1 MYAITEQVKKAILD
15 RRAQRL
21 KLTISNAEKVITVSE
36 ANVQSGG
43 FSIDRHSTSSN
54 KLALGS
60 ASAADLELSLANL
73 NGEFDDFKFEGA
85 EIRPEVIIDS
95 NPYYIMRA
103 NGKSLTLENTED
115 TPLNSLK
122 IYGKT
127 TQNGAPTP
135 DNPIPLE
142 NVGVANLL
150 NPINVIAGSN
160 TTIIDGVVTQKTAD
174 TNNSPIFKCL
184 TYNGNTLVKLTNSA
198 NRVTNVGRIGATF
211 EKTSDVNRLVFGLN
225 GSSIDT
231 IVSVNVSYLPKG
243 TYFVSVDFTNVTQ
256 GSVSWKDMM
265 INEGTTARAYRPYNN
280 GQECVLTDV
289 EGENAAPQ
297 QLITSTPNGLCG
309 LPVSSGGN
317 YTDKAGQQWICDE
330 VDFERGV
337 LVKRTKKITFNGT
350 ETNWEKYHNDVA
362 AVNNGFR
369 IRLSDV
375 RDIPGWVDLNTTI
388 ISNQLIWG
396 GYIGIYAKTS
406 VGLSEA
412 QYLYLRFDD
421 SAPPA
426 TTVEGLISFL
436 ASSPLTVLYEL
447 NTPTEIP
454 LSAEEIAQYKALHT
468 LEGTTLVDSD
478 GEMDIEYL
486 VSDERDGAAG
496 EKTFSYVIPQGYFTV
511 DNQPRKLSTI
521 KITALDRMVLFDK
534 TVDWSILSFPMSASS
549 LVTQICNICNVNLYE
564 NPTSLIN
571 SGYTV
576 EKPSI
581 NGDITYRQLLMY
593 CAEILACCAFIDE
606 NGLLRLSWYSQTE
619 DDTIDITERYS
630 SDINENDITISGV
643 VITYDD
649 VEYIA
654 GSTDYAIL
662 LQSNPLI
669 THDVQEVAENIYSAI
684 KGTTYRPYECSSMP
698 LPYLYPLDC
707 ISLID
712 EDENKIKTLV
722 THVNFTLNNA
732 LSLKGVGETSQNNGY
747 ATVNPLTMQESAII
761 ERLRGEMNKTLN
773 DRIQAIIGFNEL
785 ISNSMGLYSTTVVKE
800 NGSRQTFMHD
810 APTLEQSMTIYTL
823 TEGGFA
829 YTNSGWNGGN
839 PSYEY
844 GFDKFGNA
852 IFNKVCA
859 YGIEVSDPNTKYSA
873 KITPEAFETY
883 FGAMPTS
890 SFNGEMSEVR
900 KMKILESF
908 QTGKSL
914 LVPHYEEDELTG
926 KPKLIGTDLVFLEEE

>member
-1 MYAITEQVKKAILD
+1 MYAITERAKKAILD
-15 RRAQRL
+15 RKAQRL
-21 KLTISNAEKVITVSE
+21 KLTISNAENVITISE
-36 ANVQSGG
+36 ANIQSGG

-95 NPYYIMRA
+95 REYSVMSEAGNNVAIEDSEDEPLA
-103 NGKSLTLENTED
+103 GLT
-115 TPLNSLK
+115 

-127 TQNGAPTP
+127 TQNGTPTQDDP
-135 DNPIPLE
+135 KPLE
-142 NVGVANLL
+142 NVGANGVVAKVKSVNEIPFPE
-150 NPINVIAGSN
+150 NKTVQQNGITVTINNSEITLSGTSTSSVWLSAFTLSLDAGEYTLSSDSIPANVSVYIFSN
-160 TTIIDGVVTQKTAD
+160 TEYFYIRSGA
-174 TNNSPIFKCL
+174 
-184 TYNGNTLVKLTNSA
+184 LVKTKTFPQGNYNFVIEISA
-198 NRVTNVGRIGATF
+198 NVTLNDELRVM
-211 EKTSDVNRLVFGLN
+211 LN
-225 GSSIDT
+225 KGSTALPYQPYSQQQVTTT
-231 IVSVNVSYLPKG
+231 ISNGICGIP
-243 TYFVSVDFTNVTQ
+243 VT
-256 GSVSWKDMM
+256 
-265 INEGTTARAYRPYNN
+265 
-280 GQECVLTDV
+280 
-289 EGENAAPQ
+289 
-297 QLITSTPNGLCG
+297 
-309 LPVSSGGN
+309 SGGN
-317 YTDKAGQQWICDE
+317 YTDANGQMWMCDE
-330 VDFERGV
+330 IDFERGV
-337 LVKRTKKITFNGT
+337 LIKRTHSITFEGTEDFVNLGVAGNGNAFFYQIDASVKPLVVNNEGFSLCTHFESKKILSSTT
-350 ETNWEKYHNDVA
+350 DV
-362 AVNNGFR
+362 GHQ
-369 IRLSDV
+369 V
-375 RDIPGWVDLNTTI
+375 R
-388 ISNQLIWG
+388 
-396 GYIGIYAKTS
+396 KTS
-406 VGLSEA
+406 TGENYRLLFRPEGVANMTG
-412 QYLYLRFDD
+412 
-421 SAPPA
+421 A
-426 TTVEGLISFL
+426 TFMSWLKANKPTVTYAL
-436 ASSPLTVLYEL
+436 ASPVEMPLPLLDITSF
-447 NTPTEIP
+447 NEI
-454 LSAEEIAQYKALHT
+454 HT
-468 LEGTTLVDSD
+468 LEGTTIIESK
-478 GEMDIEYL
+478 GDISVKYL
-486 VSDERDGAAG
+486 VSGDRDDKVGT
-496 EKTFSYVIPQGYFTV
+496 KTFTFVFPMGYFTV

-549 LVTQICNICNVNLYE
+549 LVTQICNICNVSFYE
-564 NPTSLIN
+564 LPTSLVN

-576 EKPSI
+576 QKPSI
-581 NGDITYRQLLMY
+581 NGDLTYRQLLMY
-593 CAEILACCAFIDE
+593 CAEILACCSFIDE

-761 ERLRGEMNKTLN
+761 ERLRGEINKTLN

-883 FGAMPTS
+883 FGAMLTS
-890 SFNGEMSEVR
+890 SFNGELSRVR
-900 KMKILESF
+900 KMQILESL

-914 LVPHYEEDELTG
+914 LVPHYEDDR
-926 KPKLIGTDLVFLEEE
+926 LIGTDLVFLEEE